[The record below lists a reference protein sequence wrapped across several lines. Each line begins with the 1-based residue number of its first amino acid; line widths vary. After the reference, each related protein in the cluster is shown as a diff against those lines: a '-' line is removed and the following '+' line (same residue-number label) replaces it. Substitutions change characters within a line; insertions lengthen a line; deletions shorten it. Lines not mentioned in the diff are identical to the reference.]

1 MVPPPS
7 PRRRR
12 RGRVVLVPSSRSM
25 LIVDVIRSIRAFCR
39 GSTPAFD
46 ASSLHF
52 LPRRRFRFRW
62 FFSAIR
68 SSTRIRINFVFQEQ
82 SFARVAQHVLSERV
96 ERAQSLKYRRVRN
109 KDFVN
114 KTSGGGGDQ
123 RRTADERKPKAR
135 PTLTSLETSSS
146 SSRHISSGVGS
157 KNISNRYRLDER
169 KKTQIILPERS
180 RLSNTCC

>member
-1 MVPPPS
+1 
-7 PRRRR
+7 
-12 RGRVVLVPSSRSM
+12 M

-52 LPRRRFRFRW
+52 LPRRRFGFRW

-96 ERAQSLKYRRVRN
+96 ERAQSLLHRRVVR
-109 KDFVN
+109 KDFVNN

-123 RRTADERKPKAR
+123 RRTADERKPPKAR
-135 PTLTSLETSSS
+135 RKHRWKRRRRRDTFHPALLGPKTS
-146 SSRHISSGVGS
+146 RIDIDFGR
-157 KNISNRYRLDER
+157 K
-169 KKTQIILPERS
+169 KKTQIHYLNGRV
-180 RLSNTCC
+180 

>member
-1 MVPPPS
+1 
-7 PRRRR
+7 
-12 RGRVVLVPSSRSM
+12 M

-68 SSTRIRINFVFQEQ
+68 SSTRSIRINFVFQEQ

-96 ERAQSLKYRRVRN
+96 ERAQSLLYRRVR
-109 KDFVN
+109 KDDFVN

-135 PTLTSLETSSS
+135 RKHRWKRRRRRRDTFHPALGPKTSRIDIDWTKE
-146 SSRHISSGVGS
+146 
-157 KNISNRYRLDER
+157 
-169 KKTQIILPERS
+169 KKHKLYYLNGRV
-180 RLSNTCC
+180 

>member
-52 LPRRRFRFRW
+52 LPRRRFGFRW

-68 SSTRIRINFVFQEQ
+68 SSTRSIRINFVFQEQ

-157 KNISNRYRLDER
+157 KNISNRYRLEER
-169 KKTQIILPERS
+169 KKHKYIT
-180 RLSNTCC
+180 

>member
-1 MVPPPS
+1 
-7 PRRRR
+7 
-12 RGRVVLVPSSRSM
+12 M

-52 LPRRRFRFRW
+52 LPRRRFGFRW

-96 ERAQSLKYRRVRN
+96 ERAQSLLHRRVR

-114 KTSGGGGDQ
+114 KTSGGDDQ
-123 RRTADERKPKAR
+123 RRTADERKPAKAR
-135 PTLTSLETSSS
+135 RKHRWKRRRRRRDTFHPAGPKTSRDIIDWKKE
-146 SSRHISSGVGS
+146 
-157 KNISNRYRLDER
+157 
-169 KKTQIILPERS
+169 KKTQIREH
-180 RLSNTCC
+180 TYYT

>member
-1 MVPPPS
+1 
-7 PRRRR
+7 
-12 RGRVVLVPSSRSM
+12 M

-52 LPRRRFRFRW
+52 LPRRRFGFRW

-96 ERAQSLKYRRVRN
+96 ERAQSLLHRRVR

-114 KTSGGGGDQ
+114 KTSGGGDQ
-123 RRTADERKPKAR
+123 RRTADERKPTKTR
-135 PTLTSLETSSS
+135 
-146 SSRHISSGVGS
+146 
-157 KNISNRYRLDER
+157 R
-169 KKTQIILPERS
+169 KKHRWKRRRRRRDTFHPALGPKTSRIDIDWKKEKNTNTLPERS

>member
-1 MVPPPS
+1 MIPPPS

-52 LPRRRFRFRW
+52 LPRRRFGFRW

-96 ERAQSLKYRRVRN
+96 ERAQSLLHRRVR
-109 KDFVN
+109 KDYFVN
-114 KTSGGGGDQ
+114 KTSGGGDQ

-157 KNISNRYRLDER
+157 KNISNRYRFW
-169 KKTQIILPERS
+169 KKEK
-180 RLSNTCC
+180 NTNTLYLNGRV

>member
-1 MVPPPS
+1 
-7 PRRRR
+7 
-12 RGRVVLVPSSRSM
+12 M

-52 LPRRRFRFRW
+52 LPRRRFGFRW

-96 ERAQSLKYRRVRN
+96 ERAQSLLHRRVR

-114 KTSGGGGDQ
+114 KTSGGGDQ
-123 RRTADERKPKAR
+123 RRTADERKPTKTR
-135 PTLTSLETSSS
+135 
-146 SSRHISSGVGS
+146 
-157 KNISNRYRLDER
+157 R
-169 KKTQIILPERS
+169 KKHRCWKRRRRRRRDTFHPALMGPKTS
-180 RLSNTCC
+180 RIDIDWKKEKNTNTLYLNGRV

>member
-1 MVPPPS
+1 
-7 PRRRR
+7 
-12 RGRVVLVPSSRSM
+12 M

-46 ASSLHF
+46 ASSLYF
-52 LPRRRFRFRW
+52 LPRRRFGFRW

-96 ERAQSLKYRRVRN
+96 ERAQSLLHRRVR

-114 KTSGGGGDQ
+114 KTSGGGDQ
-123 RRTADERKPKAR
+123 RRTADERKQTKTR
-135 PTLTSLETSSS
+135 
-146 SSRHISSGVGS
+146 
-157 KNISNRYRLDER
+157 R
-169 KKTQIILPERS
+169 KKHRFWKRRRRRRRDTFHPALLGPKTSRIDIDWKKEKNTNTLPERS

>member
-1 MVPPPS
+1 
-7 PRRRR
+7 
-12 RGRVVLVPSSRSM
+12 M

-52 LPRRRFRFRW
+52 LPRRRFGFRW

-96 ERAQSLKYRRVRN
+96 ERAQSLKYRRVFR
-109 KDFVN
+109 KDDFVN
-114 KTSGGGGDQ
+114 KTLVVVVIRGGPQTKESQQKRD
-123 RRTADERKPKAR
+123 RRKHRWKRRRRRDTFHPALGPK
-135 PTLTSLETSSS
+135 TSRIDIDWTKE
-146 SSRHISSGVGS
+146 
-157 KNISNRYRLDER
+157 
-169 KKTQIILPERS
+169 KKHKLYYLNGRV
-180 RLSNTCC
+180 